1 MLRINKWKVEGE
13 RMKNIF
19 LFGAGASHG
28 CGGTNHQPPLGF
40 QLFGVLREKFPQT
53 WGKLPESLSSK
64 FLVNFEKG
72 MAIVWEKYSQNTA
85 PLMRDMAVFF
95 SKFDIINTNAN
106 LYGKI
111 VEKTK
116 GKKLLRKTI
125 FATLNY
131 DCLFEIA
138 SSTLGA
144 KVSYSG
150 PDDNSAIVIK
160 LHGSCNFIPKNIQA
174 SSDMSYTKEVSF
186 NSELT
191 SIQPAE
197 IENWCCSDNALYPAM
212 AIYTKDK
219 PLQVGA
225 PAIQSLQKYWQEQVS
240 RAEKIFI
247 IGVNPNLEDKHIWDY
262 LSNTSSKIYFC
273 GSQNSFINWQE
284 TAKRKDEF
292 IESKFENAIGRILGL
307 I

>member
-1 MLRINKWKVEGE
+1 
-13 RMKNIF
+13 
-19 LFGAGASHG
+19 
-28 CGGTNHQPPLGF
+28 
-40 QLFGVLREKFPQT
+40 
-53 WGKLPESLSSK
+53 
-64 FLVNFEKG
+64 
-72 MAIVWEKYSQNTA
+72 
-85 PLMRDMAVFF
+85 MRDMAVFF
-95 SKFDIINTNAN
+95 SKFGIINTNAN
-106 LYGKI
+106 LYRKI
-111 VEKTK
+111 IEKTK
-116 GKKLLRKTI
+116 RKKLLRKTI

-138 SSTLGA
+138 SSMSGV

-160 LHGSCNFIPKNIQA
+160 LHGSCNFVPKNIQA
-174 SSDMSYTKEVSF
+174 SLGVSYTKGVSF

-197 IENWCCSDNALYPAM
+197 VEHWCYSNNALYPAM

-240 RAEKIFI
+240 KAEKIFI
-247 IGVNPNLEDKHIWDY
+247 IGVEPNLVDKHIWDY

-284 TAKRKDEF
+284 TAKREDEF
-292 IESKFENAIGRILGL
+292 IESRFENAVGQILGL